1 MAVVGE
7 EALTERDRKFLHFA
21 DAFEKQFITQTKDE
35 DRSIE
40 ETLNL
45 GWELLSLLPE
55 AELKRVRAEHI
66 PKYHPAY
73 K

>member
-1 MAVVGE
+1 MR
-7 EALTERDRKFLHFA
+7 TD
-21 DAFEKQFITQTKDE
+21 
-35 DRSIE
+35 SIE

>member
-7 EALTERDRKFLHFA
+7 EALTERDRKFLSFA
-21 DAFEKQFITQTKDE
+21 DEFEKQFITQTRDE

-40 ETLNL
+40 DTLSL